1 MTYKQFKAI
10 QEWSERVAN
19 TANDTETNI
28 RPTDIVHDISGIL
41 NSDEHF
47 LPRL

>member
-28 RPTDIVHDISGIL
+28 HPTDIVHDISGIL
-41 NSDEHF
+41 TGDEHF